1 MQLVNVNKRPWQ
13 EHVNYI
19 ECHAWGLS
27 ASKIVELFHGEW
39 ILSTDTG

>member
-1 MQLVNVNKRPWQ
+1 MQLVNVNKRPRQ

-27 ASKIVELFHGEW
+27 ASNIVELFH
-39 ILSTDTG
+39 